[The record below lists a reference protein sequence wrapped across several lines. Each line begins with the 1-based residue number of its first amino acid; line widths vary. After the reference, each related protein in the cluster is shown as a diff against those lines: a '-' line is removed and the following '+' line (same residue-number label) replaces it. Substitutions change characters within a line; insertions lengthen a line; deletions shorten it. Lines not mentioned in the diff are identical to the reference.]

1 MDSSQLLIREYLQSH
16 NVLCLATTLDNHPW
30 VSPVFY
36 ANDDTGLI
44 FLSAPHTRHCKN
56 ISVNPRVSASIQQEY
71 SDWDRIKGIQLEG
84 EVTLVTAQHRAQV
97 IDRYAKK
104 FPVTGD
110 QAPPEIAKAIDKI
123 QWFYLIV
130 RKMFFIDNSKGLGN
144 REEVDLSNL
153 FPESAE
159 GIIRE

>member
-1 MDSSQLLIREYLQSH
+1 MTSSPQLIQNYLQSH
-16 NVLCLATTLDNHPW
+16 NVLCLATTVDNLPW

-36 ANDDTGLI
+36 AKDETGLI

-56 ISVNPRVSASIQQEY
+56 ISINPYVSASIQQEY
-71 SDWDRIKGIQLEG
+71 SEWHDIKGVQLEG
-84 EVTLVTAQHRAQV
+84 EVRLVAGENKARV
-97 IDRYAKK
+97 ISRYGDK

-110 QAPPEIAKAIDKI
+110 QAPPEIAKAIDKV

-144 REEVDLSNL
+144 RAEVDLSDL
-153 FPESAE
+153 FPGSYQ
-159 GIIRE
+159 